1 VEDPH
6 PVIED
11 IIQPNSVFLIH
22 SKSLAAESQD
32 AEIVREAQTALV
44 DLYMVVRAET
54 EDVLRYIRPAMRS
67 AERSEMGCLSVGP

>member
-1 VEDPH
+1 M
-6 PVIED
+6 IAD

-67 AERSEMGCLSVGP
+67 AERSQMGCLSVGP